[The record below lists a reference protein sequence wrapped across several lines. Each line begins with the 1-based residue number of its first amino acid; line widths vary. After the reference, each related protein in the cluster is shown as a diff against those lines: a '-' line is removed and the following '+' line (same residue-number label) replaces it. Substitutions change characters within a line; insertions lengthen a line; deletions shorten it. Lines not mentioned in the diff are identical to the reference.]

1 MNGMN
6 FEATKVALKHDKTGI
21 VLTICIHPDQV
32 PEELLRDFI
41 GSRYGVAMV
50 RINDDETP
58 KAYIN
63 RVSKFEALCKNG
75 SFQAFLGVDDRS
87 DAAVQLAAMCGIEVK
102 SELNGNTAAQQKFD
116 AIVND
121 YETSDPFR

>member
-58 KAYIN
+58 RDYTN
-63 RVSKFEALCKNG
+63 RASKFEALCKNG
-75 SFQAFLGVDDRS
+75 SFREFLGVDDKS
-87 DAAVQLAAMCGIEVK
+87 AAAMQLAAMCGIEVK
-102 SELNGNTAAQQKFD
+102 SELNGNIAAQQKFD
-116 AIVND
+116 AIVD
-121 YETSDPFR
+121 EYEKSDPFR